1 MERIDMSARTA
12 LITGGTS
19 GIGKATA
26 RTLHDR
32 GYRVAVTGQR
42 HESVARAR
50 TELPDDVLVLQ
61 ADARSIA
68 DTDAVVSEVGA
79 QFGNLTTL
87 FLNAGVSRPM
97 TLDAWDEAAYDE
109 VFAVNTK
116 GVFFTLVKALPLLSD
131 GASVI
136 VTVGIGA
143 TRSLTGNS
151 IAAGSHGA
159 MLAMI
164 PTLALELAPRR
175 IRINA
180 VSPGMT
186 DTPMTRASLGTV
198 SDDVPTTMAKMAEQ
212 NPFGRLGTP
221 EDVAG
226 TVAFLASDD
235 AAYVTGQ
242 EIVVSG
248 GAGLAI

>member
-1 MERIDMSARTA
+1 MSARTA

-19 GIGKATA
+19 GIGRAAA
-26 RTLHDR
+26 RALHDR
-32 GYRVAVTGQR
+32 GYRVAVTGRRQ
-42 HESVARAR
+42 ESVERAR
-50 TELPDDVLVLQ
+50 EELPDDVLVLRS
-61 ADARSIA
+61 DAGSLSDI
-68 DTDAVVSEVGA
+68 DKVVSDIGEH
-79 QFGNLTTL
+79 FGTLTTL
-87 FLNAGVSRPM
+87 FLNAGVNRPM
-97 TLDAWDEAAYDE
+97 TLETFDESGYDE

-116 GVFFTLVKALPLLSD
+116 GVFFTLAKALPLLSD

-143 TRSLTGNS
+143 TRSLTGS
-151 IAAGSHGA
+151 CVAAGSHGA

-186 DTPMTRASLGTV
+186 DTPMTRASIRT
-198 SDDVPTTMAKMAEQ
+198 STEDVAGTMATMAEH
-212 NPFGRLGTP
+212 NPFGRLATP
-221 EDVAG
+221 EDIAG

-235 AAYVTGQ
+235 ASYVTGQ

>member
-1 MERIDMSARTA
+1 MSVRTA

-26 RTLHDR
+26 WTLHHR

-42 HESVARAR
+42 QESVARAR
-50 TELPDDVLVLQ
+50 EELPDDVLVVQ
-61 ADARSIA
+61 SDARSLSDI
-68 DTDAVVSEVGA
+68 DKVVSEVGA
-79 QFGNLTTL
+79 HFGSLTTL
-87 FLNAGVSRPM
+87 FLNAGVNRRMS
-97 TLDAWDEAAYDE
+97 LEHWDEAGYDE
-109 VFAVNTK
+109 VFAVNTR
-116 GVFFTLVKALPLLSD
+116 GVFFTLAKALPLLSD

-143 TRSLTGNS
+143 TRSLTGS
-151 IAAGSHGA
+151 SVVAGSHGA
-159 MLAMI
+159 MLSMI

-180 VSPGMT
+180 VSPGLT
-186 DTPMTRASLGTV
+186 DTPMTRAAVGAATEDVDGTM
-198 SDDVPTTMAKMAEQ
+198 TTMAEH
-212 NPFGRLGTP
+212 NPLGRLATP
-221 EDVAG
+221 EDIAG
-226 TVAFLASDD
+226 TVAFLASED
-235 AAYVTGQ
+235 AAYITGQ

>member
-1 MERIDMSARTA
+1 MAARTA

-26 RTLHDR
+26 RTLHAR

-42 HESVARAR
+42 QESVVRAR

-61 ADARSIA
+61 ADVRSLA
-68 DTDAVVSEVGA
+68 DIEKVMSEVGT

-97 TLDAWDEAAYDE
+97 TLDAWDETVYDD

-116 GVFFTLVKALPLLSD
+116 GVYFTLVKALPLLTD

-151 IAAGSHGA
+151 VAAGSHGA
-159 MLAMI
+159 ILAMI

-175 IRINA
+175 IRVNA

-186 DTPMTRASLGTV
+186 DTPMTRASIGTE
-198 SDDVPTTMAKMAEQ
+198 SDDVAATMTQMGEK

-221 EDVAG
+221 QDVAG

>member
-1 MERIDMSARTA
+1 MSARTA

-19 GIGKATA
+19 GIGKAAA

-42 HESVARAR
+42 QESVARAR
-50 TELPDDVLVLQ
+50 EELPGDILVLQ
-61 ADARSIA
+61 SDTRSLPDI
-68 DTDAVVSEVGA
+68 DKLVSEVGA
-79 QFGNLTTL
+79 QFGSLTTL
-87 FLNAGVSRPM
+87 FLNAGVNRPM
-97 TLDAWDEAAYDE
+97 TLEHWDEAGYDE

-116 GVFFTLVKALPLLSD
+116 GVFFTLAKALPLLTD

-143 TRSLTGNS
+143 TRSLTGS
-151 IAAGSHGA
+151 SVAAGSHGA
-159 MLAMI
+159 MLSMI

-186 DTPMTRASLGTV
+186 DTPMTRASIRTA
-198 SDDVPTTMAKMAEQ
+198 T
-212 NPFGRLGTP
+212 

-226 TVAFLASDD
+226 TMTAMAESNPFARLATPEDIAGAIAFLASDD
-235 AAYVTGQ
+235 AAYITGQ
-242 EIVVSG
+242 EIVISG

>member
-1 MERIDMSARTA
+1 MSARTA

-19 GIGKATA
+19 GIGKAAA

-42 HESVARAR
+42 PESVARAR
-50 TELPDDVLVLQ
+50 EELPDDIVVLRS
-61 ADARSIA
+61 DARSLSDI
-68 DTDAVVSEVGA
+68 DTVLSEVKA
-79 QFGNLTTL
+79 HFGSLTTL
-87 FLNAGVSRPM
+87 FLNAGVNRPM
-97 TLDAWDEAAYDE
+97 TLEHWDEAGYDE

-116 GVFFTLVKALPLLSD
+116 GVFFTLAKALPLLAD

-143 TRSLTGNS
+143 TRSLTGS
-151 IAAGSHGA
+151 SVAAGSHGA
-159 MLAMI
+159 TLSMI

-186 DTPMTRASLGTV
+186 DTPMTRASIRTATEDVAGTM
-198 SDDVPTTMAKMAEQ
+198 TAMAER
-212 NPFGRLGTP
+212 NPFGRLATP
-221 EDVAG
+221 EDIAG

-235 AAYVTGQ
+235 AAYITGQ

-248 GAGLAI
+248 GSGLAI

>member
-1 MERIDMSARTA
+1 MSARTA

-19 GIGKATA
+19 GIGLAA
-26 RTLHDR
+26 AWTLHER

-42 HESVARAR
+42 PESVTRARA
-50 TELPDDVLVLQ
+50 ELPGDVLVLQ
-61 ADARSIA
+61 SDARSLAAI
-68 DTDAVVSEVGA
+68 DQVLSEIGE
-79 QFGNLTTL
+79 QFGSLTTL
-87 FLNAGVSRPM
+87 FLNAGVNRPM
-97 TLDAWDEAAYDE
+97 TLETLDEAGYDE

-116 GVFFTLVKALPLLSD
+116 GVLFTLAKALPLLSD
-131 GASVI
+131 GASVV

-143 TRSLTGNS
+143 TRSLTGS
-151 IAAGSHGA
+151 AVAAGSHGA
-159 MLAMI
+159 MLSMI

-186 DTPMTRASLGTV
+186 DTPMTRASIRTATEDVAGTM
-198 SDDVPTTMAKMAEQ
+198 TTMAEH
-212 NPFGRLGTP
+212 NPFGRLATP
-221 EDVAG
+221 QDIAG

-235 AAYVTGQ
+235 AVYITGQ